1 MTNLESALASL
12 TTMIPIDLSGKTALI
27 TGASQGIGAQVART
41 LHRAGAAVVLNHLGA
56 PGTLLDAQA
65 LADELNL
72 LRTDSASLIAANV
85 SKPEQVQTM
94 MGEVQAR
101 HGGLDYLINNAAIL
115 KDRTIAKMDLEE
127 WDAVIDVNL
136 NGVFY
141 CCKYALEIMRDHGAI
156 VSFGSIAAIQGFFG
170 QANYAAAKSGVQ
182 AMMRV
187 LSREAARKQIR
198 ANAIAPG
205 VIDTAM
211 AATIPENVRAEMLK
225 NVPLARFGTTEE
237 VANVVLFLC
246 SPLASYV
253 TGQTIEIN
261 GGWRG

>member
-1 MTNLESALASL
+1 MPVT
-12 TTMIPIDLSGKTALI
+12 IDLSDRIALI
-27 TGASQGIGAQVART
+27 TGASQGIGAQIART
-41 LHRAGAAVVLNHLGA
+41 FHKAGATVILNHPNIGTTSSDAAAIAADLNSQRPGSAVV
-56 PGTLLDAQA
+56 
-65 LADELNL
+65 
-72 LRTDSASLIAANV
+72 IAADV
-85 SKPEQVQTM
+85 SKPE
-94 MGEVQAR
+94 EVQSMMQEIKTVA
-101 HGGLDYLINNAAIL
+101 GGLDFLINNAAII
-115 KDRTIAKMDLEE
+115 KDRTIAKMGLDE

-136 NGVFY
+136 SGVFY
-141 CCKYALEIMRDHGAI
+141 CCKYALEIMRDHGSI

-170 QANYAAAKSGVQ
+170 QANYASAKAGVQ

-198 ANAIAPG
+198 ANAVAPG
-205 VIDTAM
+205 VINTSM
-211 AATIPENVRAEMLK
+211 AATIPEAVRAEMMK
-225 NVPLARFGTTEE
+225 NVPLARFGSVEE

>member
-1 MTNLESALASL
+1 MPIT
-12 TTMIPIDLSGKTALI
+12 IDLTGKIALI
-27 TGASQGIGAQVART
+27 TGASQGIGAQIART
-41 LHRAGAAVVLNHLGA
+41 FHAAGATVVLNH
-56 PGTLLDAQA
+56 PGFDNTRTDAERIA
-65 LADELNL
+65 SELNL
-72 LRTDSASLIAANV
+72 KRTDSAVVIAADV
-85 SKPEQVQTM
+85 SKPDAVQSM
-94 MGEVQAR
+94 MQQIKGT
-101 HGGLDYLINNAAIL
+101 HGGLDYLVNNAAII
-115 KDRTIAKMDLEE
+115 KDRTLAKMALEE
-127 WDAVIDVNL
+127 WDVVIDVNL
-136 NGVFY
+136 SGVFY

-170 QANYAAAKSGVQ
+170 QANYASAKAGVQ

-187 LSREAARKQIR
+187 LSREGAKKNIR

-205 VIDTAM
+205 VIDTSM
-211 AATIPENVRAEMLK
+211 AATIPEAVRAEMLK
-225 NVPLARFGTTEE
+225 NVPLARFGTVEE